1 MSKITKSSVNLL
13 SKLIIEIKKGKK
25 QNHHHH
31 LIKKCNDCNIKRR
44 KTSNLCKKP
53 LTNTSHRLDEL
64 AQPKKLHLLSVFE
77 QNLDHFSI
85 FQIENFLNIL
95 YHRDYQTPNQAISVI
110 RQKFNQQNKLINLKK
125 HEIKNLKLLIYRD
138 QLKNVALQIDYFIIE
153 LKEFILSGKG
163 FKLNIKSINLQ
174 EQINQKL
181 CQLSEE
187 LGHFNLMKPMLKAVQ
202 DSPIENPEVLFHVQE
217 YFPSIQ
223 SIGPNHIGKTL
234 LWQKVN
240 SKYNC
245 EQDVVYRSFSNI
257 DNVRATVAIEEQQ
270 IEQAFVSLNV
280 EETEDLENIEEEEI
294 DSSMFEIYKEDC
306 EQLNQKGAAFQVEK
320 ARTKAMRVMKKKPND
335 WKCLLDACNTPK
347 WEINWIDKDKKK

>member
-1 MSKITKSSVNLL
+1 MSEITKSSVNVL

-44 KTSNLCKKP
+44 KTSKLCKTP
-53 LTNTSHRLDEL
+53 LHNTSHRLDEL

-77 QNLDHFSI
+77 QNLNHFSI

-110 RQKFNQQNKLINLKK
+110 RKNINQQNQLINQKK
-125 HEIKNLKLLIYRD
+125 HAIKNLKLLIYRD
-138 QLKNVALQIDYFIIE
+138 QLKNVASQIDFFIKE
-153 LKEFILSGKG
+153 LKEFILNGKG
-163 FKLNIKSINLQ
+163 FKLNIKSKNLQ

-187 LGHFNLMKPMLKAVQ
+187 LGNLMKPIKTVQ
-202 DSPIENPEVLFHVQE
+202 DSPIENPKGLFHIQE

-245 EQDVVYRSFSNI
+245 EQNVVYRSFPNF
-257 DNVRATVAIEEQQ
+257 DNVIEEQQ
-270 IEQAFVSLNV
+270 NEQTYFSLDV
-280 EETEDLENIEEEEI
+280 EETVDLENIEEEEI

-306 EQLNQKGAAFQVEK
+306 EQINQKGAAFQVEK
-320 ARTKAMRVMKKKPND
+320 ARTKAMRAMKKKPND
-335 WKCLLDACNTPK
+335 WKCLLDACNTSR
-347 WEINWIDKDKKK
+347 WEINWIDKDKRK